1 MPADFRATQQAFT
14 DWLRDLGTA
23 PALAGVEPRRLAIYR
38 ELFLGNVTD
47 FIDNAYPLLK
57 SLTDAGEW
65 QGLCNRFFARHR
77 CHTPYFRE
85 IAREFLDYLEAQEAG
100 WLTARPWRHELARFE
115 WTEMAAEF
123 AGGDALPAGTREEGD
138 LLADIPVPAP
148 ALWVLACRWPV
159 HTFTAG
165 AVPAAEPPVLPTCLL
180 LFRDAADGV
189 QTLEVNALTA
199 RLVEHLLED
208 GRCSGRALLEAVA
221 AEAGLAAEATFMAAG
236 ADLLQQLR
244 DAGVIRGMRAVTT
257 P

>member
-14 DWLRDLGTA
+14 DWLRDPGAA
-23 PALAGVEPRRLAIYR
+23 PAPAGVESRRLAIYR
-38 ELFLGNVTD
+38 ELFLSNVTG

-57 SLTDAGEW
+57 GLTEPAEW
-65 QGLCNRFFARHR
+65 QRLCHGFFARHR

-85 IAREFLDYLEAQEAG
+85 IACEFLDYLETQESG
-100 WLTARPWRHELARFE
+100 WLAARPWRHELARFE

-123 AGGDALPAGTREEGD
+123 AGGDALPAGTREAGD

-165 AVPAAEPPVLPTCLL
+165 TVPAAEAPALPTCLL

-189 QTLEVNALTA
+189 QTLEVNALAA

-208 GRCSGRALLEAVA
+208 GRRCGRALLEAVA
-221 AEAGLAAEATFMAAG
+221 AEAGLAADAAFLAAG
-236 ADLLQQLR
+236 ADLLQQLHA
-244 DAGVIRGMRAVTT
+244 AGVIRGMRAATT